1 MSRPVL
7 LASVLV
13 LCALPYAATTAHGA
27 EAPDV
32 MLQRGYDL
40 AFNLDHD
47 EALETLMHAVREH
60 PNHPAVHR
68 GIAAVTWLRILFLRG
83 SILVDNYSVSPSR
96 EVKEPP
102 RELVELFKTHIERSI
117 ELAEEAVKRSPEDD
131 DAHYELG
138 ASVALAA
145 SYKASIEG
153 NSLRA
158 LRQAKRAY
166 SAHQKVLELD
176 PQRKDGNL
184 ILGMYRYLVSTLPR
198 AYRIVA
204 YLVGFDG
211 GKEVALRLIEEA
223 AAYPGEAQAEA
234 QIALVVLYNRE
245 HKYGAAQRALNDL
258 KRRYPRNRLFWLESG
273 STWLRDERAAMAERT
288 LLEGFSKLTSDSRE
302 RMFGEEEVWQL
313 KRGSTLVA
321 MGRAAEALP
330 DLIAAR
336 DGNTGTWVKGH
347 AHLELGKIADLEGDR
362 LRAREEYDRGR
373 KLCDQAKHRNCVD
386 AARALKDQAYAI
398 D

>member
-1 MSRPVL
+1 
-7 LASVLV
+7 
-13 LCALPYAATTAHGA
+13 
-27 EAPDV
+27 

-47 EALETLMHAVREH
+47 EALETLMRAVREH

-96 EVKEPP
+96 EVTEPP

-117 ELAEEAVKRSPEDD
+117 ELAEAVKRSPEDD

-176 PQRKDGNL
+176 PQRKDANL
-184 ILGMYRYLVSTLPR
+184 ILGVYRYLVSTLPR

-223 AAYPGEAQAEA
+223 AAYPGETQAEA

-245 HKYGAAQRALNDL
+245 HQYAAAQRALNDL
-258 KRRYPRNRLFWLESG
+258 KRRYPRNWLFWLESS

-288 LLEGFSKLTSDSRE
+288 LLEGF
-302 RMFGEEEVWQL
+302 
-313 KRGSTLVA
+313 
-321 MGRAAEALP
+321 
-330 DLIAAR
+330 
-336 DGNTGTWVKGH
+336 
-347 AHLELGKIADLEGDR
+347 
-362 LRAREEYDRGR
+362 
-373 KLCDQAKHRNCVD
+373 
-386 AARALKDQAYAI
+386 
-398 D
+398 

>member
-1 MSRPVL
+1 MSRPAL

-13 LCALPYAATTAHGA
+13 LCALPRAGTTAHGA
-27 EAPDV
+27 EAPDAL
-32 MLQRGYDL
+32 LQRGYDL

-47 EALETLMHAVREH
+47 EALETLMRAVRER
-60 PNHPAVHR
+60 PNDPAVHR

-83 SILVDNYSVSPSR
+83 SVLVDNYLIGSVSPSR
-96 EVKEPP
+96 KVKEPP
-102 RELVELFKTHIERSI
+102 RDLVELFKTHIERSI
-117 ELAEEAVKRSPEDD
+117 ELAEEAVKRSPDDD

-138 ASVALAA
+138 ASVALAS

-158 LRQAKRAY
+158 LREAKRAY
-166 SAHQKVLELD
+166 TAHQKVLELD
-176 PQRKDGNL
+176 PRRKDANL
-184 ILGMYRYLVSTLPR
+184 ILGMYRYLVSSLPR
-198 AYRIVA
+198 AFRIVT

-211 GKEVALRLIEEA
+211 GKEEALRLIEEA
-223 AAYPGEAQAEA
+223 AAYPGETQAEA

-245 HKYGAAQRALNDL
+245 QEFGAAQRVLNDL
-258 KRRYPRNRLFWLESG
+258 KRLYPRNRLFWLESA
-273 STWLRDERAAMAERT
+273 STWLRDKRAAMAERV
-288 LLEGFSKLTSDSRE
+288 LLEGFSRLMHDNRE

-313 KRGSTLVA
+313 KRGSTRVA

-336 DGNTGTWVKGH
+336 DGDTGAWVKGY

-362 LRAREEYDRGR
+362 SRAREEYDRGR

-386 AARALKDQAYAI
+386 AARELKDQLK
-398 D
+398 